1 MNNKKSMCKNQ
12 RDEGICR
19 IASRTYCMSQVL
31 VGMRMFIEDEAMEVD
46 KKQLMKD
53 LVDFTLGIN
62 EIYW

>member
-1 MNNKKSMCKNQ
+1 M
-12 RDEGICR
+12 RAFCR
-19 IASRTYCMSQVL
+19 IASRTYCMSQVS